1 MHSPDRNLSN
11 INPYAGHGADL
22 KTGAAYDVVAT
33 APANDGTAAPRV
45 IAVASGKGGVG
56 KTSVSVNLA
65 TALVNAG
72 QRTVLLDTD
81 LGLANVDVMLGL
93 SPRFTLADVFAG
105 RCELRDT
112 LLEGP
117 NGLMVVPAASG
128 KRHMTELLPQ
138 QHVGLVHAFS
148 QLDLAIDV
156 MVVDNAAG
164 IADGVLTFCQAA
176 QDVII
181 VVCDEPA
188 SVTDAYA
195 LIKVLSRERGVT
207 RVQVLAN
214 QVQHAAEGRQL
225 FEKLERVAARF
236 LDVTLNY
243 LGAIPRD
250 EWLRRA
256 IQRQEAVVDAF
267 PSFPSAVAFRDIA
280 RRSRQWQS
288 PPGPRGHVEFFLE
301 RLIAQGPAATAT
313 LPSPRS
319 AAA

>member
-1 MHSPDRNLSN
+1 MQSPDPHPSAA
-11 INPYAGHGADL
+11 AGQPGVP
-22 KTGAAYDVVAT
+22 GPV
-33 APANDGTAAPRV
+33 RV

-65 TALVNAG
+65 AAMVAAG
-72 QRTVLLDTD
+72 QRTLLLDTD

-93 SPRFTLADVFAG
+93 APRHTLADVFAD

-112 LLEGP
+112 VIQAP

-128 KRHMTELLPQ
+128 KRHMTELTPA

-148 QLDLAIDV
+148 QLDLDLDV

-176 QDVII
+176 QDVIV

-195 LIKVLSRERGVT
+195 LIKVLSRDRGVA

-214 QVQHAAEGRQL
+214 QVQDQREGRQL
-225 FEKLERVAARF
+225 FDKLERVSSRF

-256 IQRQEAVVDAF
+256 VQRQEPVVDAF
-267 PSFPSAVAFRDIA
+267 PSAPSSVAFRDIA

-288 PPGPRGHVEFFLE
+288 PAGARGHVEFFLE
-301 RLIAQGPAATAT
+301 RLVAPARGAMA
-313 LPSPRS
+313 
-319 AAA
+319 

>member
-1 MHSPDRNLSN
+1 MPSPDSHP
-11 INPYAGHGADL
+11 NPSQDAI
-22 KTGAAYDVVAT
+22 
-33 APANDGTAAPRV
+33 GTAATGTTGTPAPRV

-56 KTSVSVNLA
+56 KTSVSINLA
-65 TALVNAG
+65 AALVNAG
-72 QRTVLLDTD
+72 QRTLLLDTD

-112 LLEGP
+112 VLEGP
-117 NGLMVVPAASG
+117 NGLMIVPAASG
-128 KRHMTELLPQ
+128 KRHMTELTPQ

-148 QLDLAIDV
+148 ELDVPIDT

-176 QDVII
+176 QDVVI

-225 FEKLERVAARF
+225 FGKLERVTSRF

-256 IQRQEAVVDAF
+256 IQRQESVVDAF
-267 PSFPSAVAFRDIA
+267 PSAPAALAFRDIA

-288 PPGPRGHVEFFLE
+288 PAAPRGHVEFFIE
-301 RLIAQGPAATAT
+301 RILGQASAN
-313 LPSPRS
+313 SPRS

>member
-1 MHSPDRNLSN
+1 MRSSDSNHSLA
-11 INPYAGHGADL
+11 NPGAC
-22 KTGAAYDVVAT
+22 
-33 APANDGTAAPRV
+33 AAPRV

-65 TALVNAG
+65 AALVHAG
-72 QRTVLLDTD
+72 QRTLLLDTD

-93 SPRFTLADVFAG
+93 APRFTLADVIAG

-112 LLEGP
+112 VLEGP

-148 QLDLAIDV
+148 QLDLPLDV
-156 MVVDNAAG
+156 MVVDTAAG

-176 QDVII
+176 QDVVV

-195 LIKVLSRERGVT
+195 LIKLLSRERGVT

-214 QVQHAAEGRQL
+214 QVQHGAEGRQL
-225 FEKLERVAARF
+225 FEKLERVTARF

-267 PSFPSAVAFRDIA
+267 PSAPSAMAFRDIA

-288 PPGPRGHVEFFLE
+288 PSGPRGHVEFFLE
-301 RLIAQGPAATAT
+301 RLITQNAAAT
-313 LPSPRS
+313 PRS

>member
-1 MHSPDRNLSN
+1 MSSPNPIASPVRASN
-11 INPYAGHGADL
+11 DPGP
-22 KTGAAYDVVAT
+22 V
-33 APANDGTAAPRV
+33 RV

-65 TALVNAG
+65 MSLQNAG
-72 QRTVLLDTD
+72 QRTLLLDTD

-93 SPRFTLADVFAG
+93 SPRFTLSDVFAG
-105 RCELRDT
+105 RCELADT

-117 NGLMVVPAASG
+117 NGLLVVPAASG
-128 KRHMTELLPQ
+128 KRHMTELTPA

-148 QLDLAIDV
+148 QLDVPLDV

-176 QDVII
+176 QDVIV

-195 LIKVLSRERGVT
+195 LIKVLSRDRGVS
-207 RVQVLAN
+207 RVQILAN

-225 FEKLERVAARF
+225 FDKLQRVTSKF

-267 PSFPSAVAFRDIA
+267 PAAPASMAFREIA
-280 RRSRQWQS
+280 KRAEKWQT
-288 PPGPRGHVEFFLE
+288 PNGPRGHVEFFME
-301 RLIAQGPAATAT
+301 RLIAQ
-313 LPSPRS
+313 PSRS

>member
-1 MHSPDRNLSN
+1 MPSPDH
-11 INPYAGHGADL
+11 NPAFQ
-22 KTGAAYDVVAT
+22 AT
-33 APANDGTAAPRV
+33 QPSAAPAPVRV

-56 KTSVSVNLA
+56 KTSVSVNLGL
-65 TALVNAG
+65 ALQNAG
-72 QRTVLLDTD
+72 QRTLLLDTD

-105 RCELRDT
+105 RCELKDT

-117 NGLMVVPAASG
+117 RGMWIVPAASG

-148 QLDLAIDV
+148 QLDVPIDT

-176 QDVII
+176 QDVVV

-188 SVTDAYA
+188 SVTDAYE
-195 LIKVLSRERGVT
+195 LIKVLSRDRGVS
-207 RVQVLAN
+207 RIQILAN
-214 QVQHAAEGRQL
+214 QVQHVAEGRQL
-225 FEKLERVAARF
+225 FDKLQRVTSKF

-243 LGAIPRD
+243 LGAVPRD

-256 IQRQEAVVDAF
+256 VQRQEAVVDAF
-267 PSFPSAVAFRDIA
+267 PSAPASAAFRDIA
-280 RRSRQWQS
+280 RRAGQWQS
-288 PPGPRGHVEFFLE
+288 PPGPRGHVEFFME
-301 RLIAQGPAATAT
+301 RLIAQPT
-313 LPSPRS
+313 RS

>member
-1 MHSPDRNLSN
+1 MTP
-11 INPYAGHGADL
+11 P
-22 KTGAAYDVVAT
+22 TAT
-33 APANDGTAAPRV
+33 APVRV

-65 TALVNAG
+65 MALLNAG
-72 QRTVLLDTD
+72 QRTLLLDTD

-105 RCELRDT
+105 RCDLRDT
-112 LLEGP
+112 VIEGP
-117 NGLMVVPAASG
+117 RGLWVVPAASG
-128 KRHMTELLPQ
+128 KRHMTELTPQ

-148 QLDLAIDV
+148 ELDLPIDT

-176 QDVII
+176 QDVIV

-195 LIKVLSRERGVT
+195 LIKVLNRERGVN

-214 QVQHAAEGRQL
+214 QVQHPAEGRQL
-225 FEKLERVAARF
+225 FEKLERVSARF
-236 LDVTLNY
+236 LDVTLGY

-250 EWLRRA
+250 EWLRRS
-256 IQRQEAVVDAF
+256 IQRQEAVVEAF
-267 PSFPSAVAFRDIA
+267 PSAPSSVAFRDIA
-280 RRSRQWQS
+280 RRAGQWQS
-288 PPGPRGHVEFFLE
+288 PQGPRGHVEFFIE
-301 RLIAQGPAATAT
+301 RLVSPQ
-313 LPSPRS
+313 PRS
-319 AAA
+319 ATA

>member
-1 MHSPDRNLSN
+1 MQSSEFHPHDRR
-11 INPYAGHGADL
+11 
-22 KTGAAYDVVAT
+22 TGVEVPPNAT
-33 APANDGTAAPRV
+33 DSAPATAPRV

-72 QRTVLLDTD
+72 QRTLLLDTD

-128 KRHMTELLPQ
+128 KRHMTELTAQ

-148 QLDLAIDV
+148 ELDLPVDT
-156 MVVDNAAG
+156 MVVDTAAG

-176 QDVII
+176 QDVVV

-214 QVQHAAEGRQL
+214 QVQHVREGRQL
-225 FEKLERVAARF
+225 FDKLERVSARF

-256 IQRQEAVVDAF
+256 IQRQEAVVDAY
-267 PSFPSAVAFRDIA
+267 PSSPSAVAFRDIA

-301 RLIAQGPAATAT
+301 RLIAQPQPSDTTRGATA
-313 LPSPRS
+313 
-319 AAA
+319 

>member
-1 MHSPDRNLSN
+1 MG
-11 INPYAGHGADL
+11 AGDGASAVP
-22 KTGAAYDVVAT
+22 T
-33 APANDGTAAPRV
+33 V

-56 KTSVSVNLA
+56 KTSVSINLA
-65 TALVNAG
+65 ASLVNAG
-72 QRTVLLDTD
+72 QRTLLLDTD
-81 LGLANVDVMLGL
+81 MGLANVDVMLGL
-93 SPRFTLADVFAG
+93 APRFTLADVFAG
-105 RCELRDT
+105 RCELQDT
-112 LLEGP
+112 ILQGP
-117 NGLMVVPAASG
+117 NGLLIVPAASG

-148 QLDLAIDV
+148 QLEVPLDV

-176 QDVII
+176 QDVVV

-214 QVQHAAEGRQL
+214 QVQNPIEGRQL
-225 FEKLERVAARF
+225 FEKLERVTSRF

-267 PSFPSAVAFRDIA
+267 PSSPSALAFRDIA
-280 RRSRQWQS
+280 RRARQWQS
-288 PPGPRGHVEFFLE
+288 PPGARGHVEFFLE
-301 RLIAQGPAATAT
+301 RLVARATAATSA
-313 LPSPRS
+313 RS

>member
-1 MHSPDRNLSN
+1 MQSP
-11 INPYAGHGADL
+11 NPKSAATSADAPMARASGDHVAPVRAGP
-22 KTGAAYDVVAT
+22 V
-33 APANDGTAAPRV
+33 RV

-65 TALVNAG
+65 MSLIHAG
-72 QRTVLLDTD
+72 QRTLLLDTD

-117 NGLMVVPAASG
+117 RGLWVVPAASG
-128 KRHMTELLPQ
+128 KRHMTELTPQ

-148 QLDLAIDV
+148 ELDLPIDT

-176 QDVII
+176 QDVIV

-195 LIKVLSRERGVT
+195 LIKVLSRERGVS
-207 RVQVLAN
+207 RIQVLAN
-214 QVQHAAEGRQL
+214 QVQQPAEGRQL
-225 FEKLERVAARF
+225 FEKLERVTAKF

-256 IQRQEAVVDAF
+256 IQRQEAVVEAY
-267 PSFPSAVAFRDIA
+267 PSSPSAMAFRDIT
-280 RRSRQWQS
+280 RRASQWQS
-288 PPGPRGHVEFFLE
+288 PQGSRGGVEFFLE
-301 RLIAQGPAATAT
+301 RLVGQQ
-313 LPSPRS
+313 PRS

>member
-1 MHSPDRNLSN
+1 MSSPDPLN
-11 INPYAGHGADL
+11 
-22 KTGAAYDVVAT
+22 T
-33 APANDGTAAPRV
+33 ARVSANDPGPVRV

-65 TALVNAG
+65 TSLQNAG
-72 QRTVLLDTD
+72 QRTLLLDTD

-105 RCELRDT
+105 RCELADT

-117 NGLMVVPAASG
+117 NGLLVVPAASG
-128 KRHMTELLPQ
+128 KRHMTELTPA

-148 QLDLAIDV
+148 QLDVPIDV
-156 MVVDNAAG
+156 MIIDNAAG
-164 IADGVLTFCQAA
+164 ISDSVLTFCQAA
-176 QDVII
+176 QDVIV

-195 LIKVLSRERGVT
+195 LIKVLTRERGVT

-214 QVQHAAEGRQL
+214 QVGHPSEGRQL
-225 FEKLERVAARF
+225 YDKLERVTSKF

-267 PSFPSAVAFRDIA
+267 PAAPASMAFREIA
-280 RRSRQWQS
+280 KRAEKWQT
-288 PPGPRGHVEFFLE
+288 PNGPRGHVEFFME
-301 RLIAQGPAATAT
+301 RLIPTARSATA
-313 LPSPRS
+313 
-319 AAA
+319 

>member
-1 MHSPDRNLSN
+1 MPPSDDPNVH
-11 INPYAGHGADL
+11 AV
-22 KTGAAYDVVAT
+22 AA
-33 APANDGTAAPRV
+33 PSTAAPRV
-45 IAVASGKGGVG
+45 IAITSGKGGVG
-56 KTSVSVNLA
+56 KTSVAVNLA
-65 TALVNAG
+65 AALVNAG
-72 QRTVLLDTD
+72 QRTLLLDTD
-81 LGLANVDVMLGL
+81 LGLANVDVLLGL

-105 RCELRDT
+105 RCSLRETVLD
-112 LLEGP
+112 GP

-128 KRHMTELLPQ
+128 KRHMTELTAL

-148 QLDLAIDV
+148 ELDLAIDA
-156 MVVDNAAG
+156 MVVDTAAG
-164 IADGVLTFCQAA
+164 VADGVLTFCQAA
-176 QDVII
+176 QDVVV

-195 LIKVLSRERGVT
+195 LIKLLSRERGVN

-225 FEKLERVAARF
+225 FAKLERVSARF

-243 LGAIPRD
+243 LGAVPRD

-267 PSFPSAVAFRDIA
+267 PSSPSALAFRDMA

-288 PPGPRGHVEFFLE
+288 PQGPRGHVEFFLE
-301 RLIAQGPAATAT
+301 RLIADPARPA
-313 LPSPRS
+313 PRG

>member
-1 MHSPDRNLSN
+1 MSSPEFNASPARV
-11 INPYAGHGADL
+11 P
-22 KTGAAYDVVAT
+22 AT
-33 APANDGTAAPRV
+33 SANDPGPVRV

-65 TALVNAG
+65 MSLQNAG
-72 QRTVLLDTD
+72 QRTLLLDTD

-93 SPRFTLADVFAG
+93 SPRFTLSDVFAG
-105 RCELRDT
+105 RCELADT
-112 LLEGP
+112 IIEGP
-117 NGLMVVPAASG
+117 GGLLVVPAASG
-128 KRHMTELLPQ
+128 KRHMTELTPA

-148 QLDLAIDV
+148 QLDTALDV

-164 IADGVLTFCQAA
+164 ISDSVLTFCQAA
-176 QDVII
+176 QDVIV

-214 QVQHAAEGRQL
+214 QVGHPSEGRQL
-225 FEKLERVAARF
+225 FEKLERVTAKF

-267 PSFPSAVAFRDIA
+267 PAAPASMAFREIA
-280 RRSRQWQS
+280 RRAGAWQTPS
-288 PPGPRGHVEFFLE
+288 GPRGHVEFFME
-301 RLIAQGPAATAT
+301 RLIPT
-313 LPSPRS
+313 PRS
-319 AAA
+319 ATA

>member
-1 MHSPDRNLSN
+1 MPSPDH
-11 INPYAGHGADL
+11 NPAFPAAQP
-22 KTGAAYDVVAT
+22 GAAPESVRP
-33 APANDGTAAPRV
+33 APVRV

-56 KTSVSVNLA
+56 KTNVSVNLA
-65 TALVNAG
+65 LSLQNAG
-72 QRTVLLDTD
+72 QRTLLLDTD

-93 SPRFTLADVFAG
+93 SPRFTLADVLAG

-117 NGLMVVPAASG
+117 GGMWIVPAASG

-148 QLDLAIDV
+148 QLDVPIDTR
-156 MVVDNAAG
+156 VVDNAAG

-176 QDVII
+176 QDVIV

-195 LIKVLSRERGVT
+195 LIKVLSRDRGVS
-207 RVQVLAN
+207 RVQILAN

-225 FEKLERVAARF
+225 FDKLQRVTSKF

-256 IQRQEAVVDAF
+256 VQRQEAVVDAF
-267 PSFPSAVAFRDIA
+267 PSAPASAAFRDIA
-280 RRSRQWQS
+280 RRAGQWQS
-288 PPGPRGHVEFFLE
+288 PPGPRGHVEFFME
-301 RLIAQGPAATAT
+301 RLIAQ
-313 LPSPRS
+313 PSRS

>member
-1 MHSPDRNLSN
+1 MPSPDH
-11 INPYAGHGADL
+11 NPAFQ
-22 KTGAAYDVVAT
+22 AT
-33 APANDGTAAPRV
+33 QPSAAPAPVRV

-56 KTSVSVNLA
+56 KTSVSVNLGL
-65 TALVNAG
+65 ALQNAG
-72 QRTVLLDTD
+72 QRTLLLDTD

-105 RCELRDT
+105 RCELKDT

-117 NGLMVVPAASG
+117 RGMWIVPAASG

-148 QLDLAIDV
+148 QLDVPIDT

-176 QDVII
+176 QDVVV

-195 LIKVLSRERGVT
+195 LIKVLSRDRGVS
-207 RVQVLAN
+207 RIQILAN
-214 QVQHAAEGRQL
+214 QVQHAAEGRLL
-225 FEKLERVAARF
+225 FDKLQRVTGKF

-243 LGAIPRD
+243 LGAVPRD

-256 IQRQEAVVDAF
+256 VQRQEAVVDAF
-267 PSFPSAVAFRDIA
+267 PSAPASAAFRDIA
-280 RRSRQWQS
+280 RRAGQWQS
-288 PPGPRGHVEFFLE
+288 PPGPRGHVEFFME
-301 RLIAQGPAATAT
+301 RLIAQPA
-313 LPSPRS
+313 RS

>member
-1 MHSPDRNLSN
+1 MPLPDPRETSHPNATP
-11 INPYAGHGADL
+11 NP
-22 KTGAAYDVVAT
+22 
-33 APANDGTAAPRV
+33 APRV

-56 KTSVSVNLA
+56 KTSVSINLA
-65 TALVNAG
+65 AALVNAG
-72 QRTVLLDTD
+72 QRTLLLDTD

-93 SPRFTLADVFAG
+93 SPRFTLADVIAG

-112 LLEGP
+112 VLEGP
-117 NGLMVVPAASG
+117 NGLMIVPAASG
-128 KRHMTELLPQ
+128 KRHMTELTPQ

-148 QLDLAIDV
+148 ELDIPIDT

-176 QDVII
+176 QDVVV

-195 LIKVLSRERGVT
+195 LSKVLSRERGVA

-214 QVQHAAEGRQL
+214 QVQHPVEGKQL
-225 FEKLERVAARF
+225 FEKLERVTSRF
-236 LDVTLNY
+236 LDVTLGY

-256 IQRQEAVVDAF
+256 IQRQESVVDAF
-267 PSFPSAVAFRDIA
+267 PSSPSALAFRDIA

-288 PPGPRGHVEFFLE
+288 PAAPRGHVEFFLE
-301 RLIAQGPAATAT
+301 RLIGQSQADSTT
-313 LPSPRS
+313 RS

>member
-1 MHSPDRNLSN
+1 MPSPDSHP
-11 INPYAGHGADL
+11 NPSQ
-22 KTGAAYDVVAT
+22 VAT
-33 APANDGTAAPRV
+33 GTAATGTTGTPAPRV

-56 KTSVSVNLA
+56 KTSVSINLA
-65 TALVNAG
+65 AALVNAG
-72 QRTVLLDTD
+72 QRTLLLDTD

-112 LLEGP
+112 VLEGP
-117 NGLMVVPAASG
+117 NGLMIVPAASG
-128 KRHMTELLPQ
+128 KRHMTELTPQ

-148 QLDLAIDV
+148 ELDVPIDT

-176 QDVII
+176 QDVVV

-214 QVQHAAEGRQL
+214 QVQHAVEGRQL
-225 FEKLERVAARF
+225 FEKLERVTSRF
-236 LDVTLNY
+236 LDVTLSY

-256 IQRQEAVVDAF
+256 IQRQESVVDAF
-267 PSFPSAVAFRDIA
+267 PSAPAALAFRDIA

-288 PPGPRGHVEFFLE
+288 PAAPRGHVEFFIE
-301 RLIAQGPAATAT
+301 RILGQASAN
-313 LPSPRS
+313 SPRS

>member
-1 MHSPDRNLSN
+1 MPSPDL
-11 INPYAGHGADL
+11 PAFLPGHDMNGHDPSAEPAR
-22 KTGAAYDVVAT
+22 AA
-33 APANDGTAAPRV
+33 AAPTPARAAPVRV

-65 TALVNAG
+65 MSLVNTG
-72 QRTVLLDTD
+72 RRTLLLDTD

-93 SPRFTLADVFAG
+93 SPRFTLADVIAG
-105 RCELRDT
+105 RCELADT
-112 LLEGP
+112 IIEGP
-117 NGLMVVPAASG
+117 GGLWVVPAASG
-128 KRHMTELLPQ
+128 KRHMTELSPA

-148 QLDLAIDV
+148 QLDLPIDT

-176 QDVII
+176 QDVIV

-195 LIKVLSRERGVT
+195 LIKVLSRERGVN

-214 QVQHAAEGRQL
+214 QVANPQEGRQL
-225 FEKLERVAARF
+225 FDKLERVSARF
-236 LDVTLNY
+236 LDVTLSY

-256 IQRQEAVVDAF
+256 VQRQEAVVEAF
-267 PSFPSAVAFRDIA
+267 PSSPSALAFRDIA
-280 RRSRQWQS
+280 RRTAQWQA
-288 PPGPRGHVEFFLE
+288 PQGPRGHVEFFLE
-301 RLIAQGPAATAT
+301 RLVTPA
-313 LPSPRS
+313 RS
-319 AAA
+319 AA

>member
-1 MHSPDRNLSN
+1 MQSPDPHPSAAA
-11 INPYAGHGADL
+11 AGQPGVP
-22 KTGAAYDVVAT
+22 GPV
-33 APANDGTAAPRV
+33 RV

-65 TALVNAG
+65 AAMVAAG
-72 QRTVLLDTD
+72 QRTLLLDTD

-93 SPRFTLADVFAG
+93 APRHTLADVFAD

-112 LLEGP
+112 VIQAP

-128 KRHMTELLPQ
+128 KRHMTELTPA

-148 QLDLAIDV
+148 QLDLDLDV

-176 QDVII
+176 QDVIV

-195 LIKVLSRERGVT
+195 LIKVLSRDRGVA

-214 QVQHAAEGRQL
+214 QVQDQREGRQL
-225 FEKLERVAARF
+225 FDKLERVSSRF

-256 IQRQEAVVDAF
+256 VQRQEPVVDAF
-267 PSFPSAVAFRDIA
+267 PSAPSSVAFRDIA

-288 PPGPRGHVEFFLE
+288 PAGARGHVEFFLE
-301 RLIAQGPAATAT
+301 RLVAPARGAMA
-313 LPSPRS
+313 
-319 AAA
+319 

>member
-1 MHSPDRNLSN
+1 MHTPDPNAL
-11 INPYAGHGADL
+11 PAGP
-22 KTGAAYDVVAT
+22 AANGNNVIPMT
-33 APANDGTAAPRV
+33 PPAAPVRV

-65 TALVNAG
+65 MSLLNAG
-72 QRTVLLDTD
+72 QRTLLLDTD
-81 LGLANVDVMLGL
+81 LGLANIDVMLGL

-112 LLEGP
+112 VIEGP
-117 NGLMVVPAASG
+117 RGLWVVPAASG
-128 KRHMTELLPQ
+128 KRHMTELTPQ

-148 QLDLAIDV
+148 ELDLPIDT

-176 QDVII
+176 QDVIV

-195 LIKVLSRERGVT
+195 LIKVLNRERGVN

-214 QVQHAAEGRQL
+214 QVQHPAEGRQL
-225 FEKLERVAARF
+225 FEKLERVTSRF
-236 LDVTLNY
+236 LDVTMGY

-250 EWLRRA
+250 EWLRRS
-256 IQRQEAVVDAF
+256 IQRQEAVVEAF
-267 PSFPSAVAFRDIA
+267 PSAPSSVAFRDIA
-280 RRSRQWQS
+280 RRAGQWQS
-288 PPGPRGHVEFFLE
+288 PQGPRGHVEFFIE
-301 RLIAQGPAATAT
+301 RLVSPNARSATA
-313 LPSPRS
+313 
-319 AAA
+319 

>member
-1 MHSPDRNLSN
+1 MPSPDSHP
-11 INPYAGHGADL
+11 NPL
-22 KTGAAYDVVAT
+22 QNSTGTV
-33 APANDGTAAPRV
+33 GTPAPRV

-56 KTSVSVNLA
+56 KTSVSINLA
-65 TALVNAG
+65 AALVNAG
-72 QRTVLLDTD
+72 QRTLLLDTD

-112 LLEGP
+112 VLEGP
-117 NGLMVVPAASG
+117 NGLMIVPAASG
-128 KRHMTELLPQ
+128 KRHMTELTPQ

-148 QLDLAIDV
+148 ELDMPIDT

-176 QDVII
+176 QDVVV

-214 QVQHAAEGRQL
+214 QVQHAVEGRQL
-225 FEKLERVAARF
+225 FEKLERVTSRF
-236 LDVTLNY
+236 LDVTLSY

-256 IQRQEAVVDAF
+256 IQRQESVVDAF
-267 PSFPSAVAFRDIA
+267 PSAPAALAFRDIA

-288 PPGPRGHVEFFLE
+288 PAAPRGHVEFFIE
-301 RLIAQGPAATAT
+301 RILGQASAN
-313 LPSPRS
+313 SPRS

>member
-1 MHSPDRNLSN
+1 MQSPDPIAPVS
-11 INPYAGHGADL
+11 AADR
-22 KTGAAYDVVAT
+22 
-33 APANDGTAAPRV
+33 APGPVRV

-72 QRTVLLDTD
+72 QRTLLLDTD

-93 SPRFTLADVFAG
+93 TPRHTLADVFAD

-112 LLEGP
+112 VIEAA

-128 KRHMTELLPQ
+128 KRHMTELLPS
-138 QHVGLVHAFS
+138 QHIGLVHAFS
-148 QLDLAIDV
+148 QLDLDLDV

-176 QDVII
+176 QDVIV

-195 LIKVLSRERGVT
+195 LIKVLSRDRGVS
-207 RVQVLAN
+207 RLQVLAN
-214 QVQHAAEGRQL
+214 QVQSPAEGRQL
-225 FEKLERVAARF
+225 FEKLQRVSGRF

-267 PSFPSAVAFRDIA
+267 PSSPSAVAFRDIA

-288 PPGPRGHVEFFLE
+288 PPGARGHVEFFLE
-301 RLIAQGPAATAT
+301 RLVTAPAGP
-313 LPSPRS
+313 RG

>member
-1 MHSPDRNLSN
+1 MSSPEFNASPRV
-11 INPYAGHGADL
+11 P
-22 KTGAAYDVVAT
+22 AT
-33 APANDGTAAPRV
+33 SANDPGPVRV

-65 TALVNAG
+65 MSLQNAG
-72 QRTVLLDTD
+72 QRTLLLDTD

-93 SPRFTLADVFAG
+93 SPRFTLSDVFAG
-105 RCELRDT
+105 RCELADT
-112 LLEGP
+112 IIEGP
-117 NGLMVVPAASG
+117 GGLLVVPAASG
-128 KRHMTELLPQ
+128 KRHMTELTPA

-148 QLDLAIDV
+148 QLDTALDV

-164 IADGVLTFCQAA
+164 ISDSVLTFCQAA
-176 QDVII
+176 QDVIV

-214 QVQHAAEGRQL
+214 QVGHPSEGRQL
-225 FEKLERVAARF
+225 FEKLERVTAKF

-267 PSFPSAVAFRDIA
+267 PAAPSSMAFREIA
-280 RRSRQWQS
+280 RRAGQWQT
-288 PPGPRGHVEFFLE
+288 PAGPRGHVEFFME
-301 RLIAQGPAATAT
+301 RLIT
-313 LPSPRS
+313 SPRS
-319 AAA
+319 ATA

>member
-1 MHSPDRNLSN
+1 MHTPDPNAL
-11 INPYAGHGADL
+11 PAGP
-22 KTGAAYDVVAT
+22 VAIGNNVIPMT
-33 APANDGTAAPRV
+33 PPAAPVRV

-65 TALVNAG
+65 MSLLNAG
-72 QRTVLLDTD
+72 QRTLLLDTD
-81 LGLANVDVMLGL
+81 LGLANIDVMLGL

-112 LLEGP
+112 VIEGP
-117 NGLMVVPAASG
+117 RGLWVVPAASG
-128 KRHMTELLPQ
+128 KRHMTELTPQ

-148 QLDLAIDV
+148 ELDLPIDT

-176 QDVII
+176 QDVIV

-195 LIKVLSRERGVT
+195 LIKVLNRERGVN

-214 QVQHAAEGRQL
+214 QVQHPAEGRQL
-225 FEKLERVAARF
+225 FEKLERVTARF
-236 LDVTLNY
+236 LDVTLGY

-250 EWLRRA
+250 EWLRRS
-256 IQRQEAVVDAF
+256 IQRQEAVVEAF
-267 PSFPSAVAFRDIA
+267 PSAPSSVAFRDIA
-280 RRSRQWQS
+280 RRAGQWQS
-288 PPGPRGHVEFFLE
+288 PPGPRGHVEFFIE
-301 RLIAQGPAATAT
+301 RLVSPHARSATA
-313 LPSPRS
+313 
-319 AAA
+319 